1 MLELSPKAKI
11 YIFANKIDKLLD
23 NQKNPVFSKIKEIF
37 EKVEIKDNSK
47 AIYLPTS
54 IFDISLYK
62 AMSNIYSDLIP
73 KMDKI
78 KELLKKLVTASWADE
93 AVLLEKN
100 TLIKICSFNEKEFKD
115 YERFEKIS
123 ELIKKFKN
131 TCRLGSISFKDIF
144 IKTINNIIYIDEFE
158 NSTYIIIAFQ
168 NLKTTLELVK
178 INIEFIFII
187 WLFDIQLIF

>member
-23 NQKNPVFSKIKEIF
+23 NQKNPIFSKIKEIF

-178 INIEFIFII
+178 ISIEICKKTFKEII
-187 WLFDIQLIF
+187 EDE

>member
-1 MLELSPKAKI
+1 LLELSPKAKI

-23 NQKNPVFSKIKEIF
+23 NQKNPIFSKIKEIF

-62 AMSNIYSDLIP
+62 ALSNIYSDLIP
-73 KMDKI
+73 KMDKL
-78 KELLKKLVTASWADE
+78 KELLKKLVTASLADE

-178 INIEFIFII
+178 INIEICKKTFKEII
-187 WLFDIQLIF
+187 EDE

>member
-1 MLELSPKAKI
+1 LLELSPKAKI

-178 INIEFIFII
+178 INIEICKKTFKEII
-187 WLFDIQLIF
+187 EDE

>member
-23 NQKNPVFSKIKEIF
+23 NQKNPIFSKIKEIF

-78 KELLKKLVTASWADE
+78 KELLKRLVTASWADE

-178 INIEFIFII
+178 INIEICKKTLKEII
-187 WLFDIQLIF
+187 EDE

>member
-23 NQKNPVFSKIKEIF
+23 NQKNPIFSKIKEIF

-100 TLIKICSFNEKEFKD
+100 TLIKICSFNDKEFKD

-178 INIEFIFII
+178 INIEICKKTFKEII
-187 WLFDIQLIF
+187 EDE

>member
-62 AMSNIYSDLIP
+62 AMSNIYSDLTP

-78 KELLKKLVTASWADE
+78 KELLKKLVTASLADE
-93 AVLLEKN
+93 AVLLEKY

-178 INIEFIFII
+178 INIEICKKTLKEII
-187 WLFDIQLIF
+187 EDE

>member
-1 MLELSPKAKI
+1 M
-11 YIFANKIDKLLD
+11 
-23 NQKNPVFSKIKEIF
+23 
-37 EKVEIKDNSK
+37 
-47 AIYLPTS
+47 
-54 IFDISLYK
+54 
-62 AMSNIYSDLIP
+62 
-73 KMDKI
+73 
-78 KELLKKLVTASWADE
+78 
-93 AVLLEKN
+93 
-100 TLIKICSFNEKEFKD
+100 IKICSFNEKEFKD

-178 INIEFIFII
+178 INIEICKKTFKEII
-187 WLFDIQLIF
+187 EDE

>member
-1 MLELSPKAKI
+1 LLELSPKAKI

-23 NQKNPVFSKIKEIF
+23 NQKNPIFSKIKEIF

-78 KELLKKLVTASWADE
+78 KELLKKLVTASWAYE

-178 INIEFIFII
+178 INIEICKKTFKEII
-187 WLFDIQLIF
+187 EDE

>member
-62 AMSNIYSDLIP
+62 AMSNIYSDLTP

-78 KELLKKLVTASWADE
+78 KELLKKLVTASLADE

-178 INIEFIFII
+178 INIEICKKTFKEII
-187 WLFDIQLIF
+187 EDE

>member
-23 NQKNPVFSKIKEIF
+23 NQKNPIFSKIKEIF

-168 NLKTTLELVK
+168 NLKTTIELVK
-178 INIEFIFII
+178 INIEICKKTFKEII
-187 WLFDIQLIF
+187 EDE

>member
-78 KELLKKLVTASWADE
+78 KELLKKLVTASLADE
-93 AVLLEKN
+93 AVLLEKY

-178 INIEFIFII
+178 INIEICKKTLKEII
-187 WLFDIQLIF
+187 EDE

>member
-1 MLELSPKAKI
+1 LLELSPKAKI

-23 NQKNPVFSKIKEIF
+23 NQKNPIFSKIKEIF

-178 INIEFIFII
+178 INIEICKKTFKEII
-187 WLFDIQLIF
+187 EDE

>member
-23 NQKNPVFSKIKEIF
+23 NQKNPAFSKIKEIF

-62 AMSNIYSDLIP
+62 AMSNIYSDLTP

-78 KELLKKLVTASWADE
+78 KELLKKLVTASLADE

-178 INIEFIFII
+178 INIEICKKTFKEII
-187 WLFDIQLIF
+187 EDE

>member
-1 MLELSPKAKI
+1 LLELSPKAKI

-78 KELLKKLVTASWADE
+78 KELLKKLVTASLADE

-178 INIEFIFII
+178 INIEICKKTFKEII
-187 WLFDIQLIF
+187 EDE

>member
-1 MLELSPKAKI
+1 MV

-23 NQKNPVFSKIKEIF
+23 NQKNPIFSKIKEIF

-78 KELLKKLVTASWADE
+78 KELLKRLVTASWADE

-178 INIEFIFII
+178 INIEICKKTFKEII
-187 WLFDIQLIF
+187 EDE

>member
-23 NQKNPVFSKIKEIF
+23 NQKNPIFSKIKEIF

-62 AMSNIYSDLIP
+62 AMSNIYSDLIL

-78 KELLKKLVTASWADE
+78 KELLKKLVTTSWADE

-178 INIEFIFII
+178 INIEICKKTFKEII
-187 WLFDIQLIF
+187 EDE

>member
-23 NQKNPVFSKIKEIF
+23 NQKNPIFSKIKEIF

-78 KELLKKLVTASWADE
+78 KELLKKLVTASLADE

-178 INIEFIFII
+178 INIEICKKTLKEII
-187 WLFDIQLIF
+187 EDE

>member
-73 KMDKI
+73 KMDKL
-78 KELLKKLVTASWADE
+78 KELLKKLVTASLADE

-178 INIEFIFII
+178 INIEICKKTFKEII
-187 WLFDIQLIF
+187 EDE

>member
-1 MLELSPKAKI
+1 LLELSPKAKI
-11 YIFANKIDKLLD
+11 YIFVNKIDKLLD

-178 INIEFIFII
+178 INIEICKKTFKEII
-187 WLFDIQLIF
+187 EDE

>member
-178 INIEFIFII
+178 INIEICKKTFKEII
-187 WLFDIQLIF
+187 EDE

>member
-1 MLELSPKAKI
+1 LLELSPKAKI

-23 NQKNPVFSKIKEIF
+23 NQKNPIFSKIKEIF

-78 KELLKKLVTASWADE
+78 KELLKKLVTASLADE

-178 INIEFIFII
+178 INIEICKKTFKEII
-187 WLFDIQLIF
+187 EDE

>member
-23 NQKNPVFSKIKEIF
+23 NQKNPIFSKIKEIF

-78 KELLKKLVTASWADE
+78 KELLKRLVTASWADE
-93 AVLLEKN
+93 AVLLEKI

-178 INIEFIFII
+178 INIEICKKTFKEII
-187 WLFDIQLIF
+187 EDE

>member
-1 MLELSPKAKI
+1 LLELSPKAKI

-73 KMDKI
+73 KMDKL

-178 INIEFIFII
+178 INIEICKKTFKEII
-187 WLFDIQLIF
+187 EDE

>member
-1 MLELSPKAKI
+1 LLELSPKAKI
-11 YIFANKIDKLLD
+11 YIFVNKIDKLLD

-178 INIEFIFII
+178 INIEICKKIFKEII
-187 WLFDIQLIF
+187 EDE

>member
-78 KELLKKLVTASWADE
+78 KELLKKLVTASLADE

-178 INIEFIFII
+178 INIEICKKTLKEII
-187 WLFDIQLIF
+187 EDE

>member
-1 MLELSPKAKI
+1 LLELSPKAKI

-47 AIYLPTS
+47 SIYLPTS

-78 KELLKKLVTASWADE
+78 KELLKKLVTASLADE

-178 INIEFIFII
+178 INIEICKKTFKEII
-187 WLFDIQLIF
+187 EDE

>member
-62 AMSNIYSDLIP
+62 AMSNIYSDLTP

-78 KELLKKLVTASWADE
+78 KELLKKLVTASLADE
-93 AVLLEKN
+93 AVLLEKY

-178 INIEFIFII
+178 INIEICKKTFKEII
-187 WLFDIQLIF
+187 EDE

>member
-144 IKTINNIIYIDEFE
+144 IKTINNFIYIDEFE

-178 INIEFIFII
+178 INIEICKKTFKEII
-187 WLFDIQLIF
+187 EDE

>member
-1 MLELSPKAKI
+1 MLELSRKAKI

-23 NQKNPVFSKIKEIF
+23 NQKNPIFSKIKEIF

-178 INIEFIFII
+178 INIEICKKTFKEII
-187 WLFDIQLIF
+187 EDE

>member
-23 NQKNPVFSKIKEIF
+23 NQKNPIFSKIKEIF

-78 KELLKKLVTASWADE
+78 KELLKRLVTASWADE

-158 NSTYIIIAFQ
+158 NSTYIIIAFK

-178 INIEFIFII
+178 INIEICKKTFKEII
-187 WLFDIQLIF
+187 EDE

>member
-23 NQKNPVFSKIKEIF
+23 NQKNPIFSKIKEIF

-78 KELLKKLVTASWADE
+78 KELLKKLVTASLADE

-178 INIEFIFII
+178 INIEICKKTFKEII
-187 WLFDIQLIF
+187 EDE

>member
-62 AMSNIYSDLIP
+62 AMSNIYTDLIP

-78 KELLKKLVTASWADE
+78 KELLKKLVTASLADE

-178 INIEFIFII
+178 INIEICKKTFKEII
-187 WLFDIQLIF
+187 EDE

>member
-78 KELLKKLVTASWADE
+78 KELLKKLVTASLADE

-100 TLIKICSFNEKEFKD
+100 TLIKICSFNDKEFKD

-178 INIEFIFII
+178 INIEICKKTFKEII
-187 WLFDIQLIF
+187 EDE

>member
-73 KMDKI
+73 KMNKI

-178 INIEFIFII
+178 INIEICKKTFKEII
-187 WLFDIQLIF
+187 EDE

>member
-78 KELLKKLVTASWADE
+78 KELLKKLVTASLADE

-178 INIEFIFII
+178 INIEICKKTFKEII
-187 WLFDIQLIF
+187 EDE

>member
-73 KMDKI
+73 KMDKL
-78 KELLKKLVTASWADE
+78 KELLKKLVTASLADE

-131 TCRLGSISFKDIF
+131 TCKLGSVSFKDIF

-178 INIEFIFII
+178 INIEICKKTFKEII
-187 WLFDIQLIF
+187 EDE

>member
-78 KELLKKLVTASWADE
+78 KELLKRLVTASWADE

-178 INIEFIFII
+178 INIEICKKTFKEII
-187 WLFDIQLIF
+187 EDE

>member
-23 NQKNPVFSKIKEIF
+23 NQKNPIFSKIKEIF

-178 INIEFIFII
+178 INIEICKKTLKEII
-187 WLFDIQLIF
+187 EDE

>member
-1 MLELSPKAKI
+1 MLELSPKAKV
-11 YIFANKIDKLLD
+11 YIFANKIDKLID

-62 AMSNIYSDLIP
+62 AMSNIYSDLTP

-78 KELLKKLVTASWADE
+78 KELLKKLVTASLADE

-178 INIEFIFII
+178 INIEICKKTFKEII
-187 WLFDIQLIF
+187 EDE